1 MIERV
6 MDFVATKL
14 GLDPVQV
21 RLKKTCLSLNN
32 GVPVQDH
39 ETGLLYDSGNYQAA
53 LEKAQ
58 ELAEWPELLQE
69 QRRGA
74 EGGPAHSGSVFLPI

>member
-6 MDFVATKL
+6 MDFVATEF

-21 RLKKTCLSLNN
+21 RLKNMPESTEFPFKTA
-32 GVPVQDH
+32 
-39 ETGLLYDSGNYQAA
+39 TGLLYDSGNYQAA

-58 ELAEWPELLQE
+58 ELAEWPELLQGT
-69 QRRGA
+69 RHGT
-74 EGGPAHSGSVFLPI
+74 EGGPALWDRCFHLR